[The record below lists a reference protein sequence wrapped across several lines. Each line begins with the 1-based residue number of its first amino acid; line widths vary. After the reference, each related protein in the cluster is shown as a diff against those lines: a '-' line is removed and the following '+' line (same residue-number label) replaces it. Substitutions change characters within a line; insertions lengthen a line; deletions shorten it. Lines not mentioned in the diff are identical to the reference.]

1 MRFGVSNLP
10 DDYFPVQYWSQ
21 NAMIALLSSLP
32 ERLRS
37 QGYGGEDRTSY
48 LTVQHLMSFCRR
60 HCEDNVD

>member
-10 DDYFPVQYWSQ
+10 ADYFPVQYWSQ

-48 LTVQHLMSFCRR
+48 LTVQHLMSF
-60 HCEDNVD
+60 